1 MKLIIPSL
9 DSPAESARLAGLGFK
24 VEGSTPLAARP
35 GMCELVYDFASAAAA
50 PARSRAPARAAS
62 RSTAAA
68 APATLPFSGRG
79 NPLSQEGL
87 DQAASGLGVGLP
99 ALWAVMTVETKGC
112 GFLADRRPL
121 ILFER
126 HIFHRKTG
134 GRFDGSDPDL
144 SSRTAGGYGKGGANQ
159 YDRLMRAIALDR
171 QAALESTSWGL
182 GQVMGF
188 NAVAAGYP
196 DAESMVTAMCQ
207 SEDAQLLGM
216 VGFIR
221 DARLARHLKNGD
233 WAAFAQGY
241 NGPEFQKNK
250 YDEKLRNAATRFG
263 MGPLP
268 SLEVRTAQLFL
279 MYRGYNAGGVDGW
292 FGENTQKALMQ
303 FQKDNALP
311 VSGRLDDA
319 SLVALSRSQ

>member
-1 MKLIIPSL
+1 MKLIIPCEEC
-9 DSPAESARLAGLGFK
+9 DHEGTRLMGLGFHIN
-24 VEGSTPLAARP
+24 GCSPLAARP
-35 GMCELVYDFASAAAA
+35 GMCELVYEFAPAAAT
-50 PARSRAPARAAS
+50 PAHSRAPAH
-62 RSTAAA
+62 AAA
-68 APATLPFSGRG
+68 TEAAVMPATQPFSGRG

-99 ALWAVMTVETKGC
+99 ALWAVMTVETRGC

-121 ILFER
+121 MLFER

-134 GRFDGSDPDL
+134 GRFDASASDI
-144 SSRTAGGYGKGGANQ
+144 SSRTPGGYGKGGANQ
-159 YDRLMRAIALDR
+159 YDRLNRAIALDR
-171 QAALESTSWGL
+171 TAALESASWGL
-182 GQVMGF
+182 RQVMGF
-188 NAVAAGYP
+188 NAKAAGYP
-196 DAESMVTAMCQ
+196 DAESMITAMCQ

-233 WAAFAQGY
+233 WGAFAHGY

-268 SLEVRTAQLFL
+268 SLEVRAAQLLL

-292 FGENTQKALMQ
+292 FGENTQKALMR
-303 FQKDNALP
+303 FQKDEALA
-311 VSGRLDDA
+311 VTGQLDNA
-319 SLVALSRSQ
+319 SLVALTRSV

>member
-1 MKLIIPSL
+1 
-9 DSPAESARLAGLGFK
+9 R
-24 VEGSTPLAARP
+24 V
-35 GMCELVYDFASAAAA
+35 
-50 PARSRAPARAAS
+50 
-62 RSTAAA
+62 AAA

-134 GRFDGSDPDL
+134 GRFDASDPDI

-171 QAALESTSWGL
+171 TAALESTSWGL

-188 NAVAAGYP
+188 NAIAAGYP

-221 DARLARHLKNGD
+221 DARLARHLKSGD

-319 SLVALSRSQ
+319 SLVALSRSA